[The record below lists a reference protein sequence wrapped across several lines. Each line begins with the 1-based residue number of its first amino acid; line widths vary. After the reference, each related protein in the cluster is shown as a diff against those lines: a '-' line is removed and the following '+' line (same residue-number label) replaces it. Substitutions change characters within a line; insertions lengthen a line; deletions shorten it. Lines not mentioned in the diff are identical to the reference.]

1 MADLVVPPLG
11 ESITEAVVATWLKQ
25 VGDTVAADE
34 PVAELETDKITV
46 QLLSP
51 VAGALA
57 EQKVAVGA
65 TVRVGEV
72 IGAVEAGKQGKAAP
86 APKPA
91 AAPASASAAPAPKPA
106 AAPASASAVATSS
119 SSSAS
124 GAVASSGAAASS
136 AAASSPPPAVRAAS
150 QAPAAPVAA
159 PAAGSASGQ
168 PSGGSGRTNGNT
180 GGHTEGK
187 GNNDALDKAALLR
200 LTPSQR
206 VHAREVGTIPQIG
219 TAQAPQVAPGPS
231 ALDRLAQ
238 VDPRDEVVA
247 MSPLRKRVAE
257 RMVQAQH
264 EAASLTTFNEVDMTA
279 VMDLR
284 GKYKDSFEKT
294 HAVKL
299 GFMSFF
305 VKACVAACKLF
316 PGVNAE
322 VVGGNIVYKK
332 HYDFGIAV
340 STPKGLVVPVL
351 RDCDTLSFAGIEKGI
366 LALADKARGGKLA
379 LADLSGGTFSIT
391 NGGIYGSM
399 MSTPLLNYP
408 QTGILG
414 MHNIVKRAVVID
426 DQVQVRPMMY
436 VALSYDH
443 RVVDG
448 REAVSFLV
456 AVKERL
462 EAPDRMLLEV

>member
-25 VGDTVAADE
+25 VGDAVAAGE

-46 QLLSP
+46 QLPSP
-51 VAGALA
+51 VAGVLA
-57 EQKVAVGA
+57 DQKVAVGA
-65 TVRVGEV
+65 TVKVGDV

-86 APKPA
+86 APNPA
-91 AAPASASAAPAPKPA
+91 AAPASASAAASSA
-106 AAPASASAVATSS
+106 TTSASAVA
-119 SSSAS
+119 
-124 GAVASSGAAASS
+124 SS
-136 AAASSPPPAVRAAS
+136 AAPSSPPPPAVRAAS

-159 PAAGSASGQ
+159 PGPVAASAAPVAGSAGGR
-168 PSGGSGRTNGNT
+168 PSGVSVRTNGT
-180 GGHTEGK
+180 TEG
-187 GNNDALDKAALLR
+187 NHDALDKAALLR

-206 VHAREVGTIPQIG
+206 VHAREVGTIPHAG
-219 TAQAPQVAPGPS
+219 TTQAPSPPPAAPGPS
-231 ALDRLAQ
+231 VEDRLAQ
-238 VDPRDEVVA
+238 VDPRDEIVA

-257 RMVQAQH
+257 RLVQAQH

-279 VMDLR
+279 VMELR

-351 RDCDTLSFAGIEKGI
+351 RDCDALSFAGIEKGI

-414 MHNIVKRAVVID
+414 MHNIVKRAVVIGD
-426 DQVQVRPMMY
+426 EIKVRPMMY

-456 AVKERL
+456 AVKDRL
-462 EAPDRMLLEV
+462 EAPDRMLVEV